1 MSQEVNQFSR
11 KSFLKTI
18 FWAGLMLPFLQYCKQ
33 KSKTFLLKISG
44 TNYVLGHQLWAKDF
58 PKPTEEIKTKF
69 LIVGSGI
76 SGLSA
81 CRYLKNNN
89 EDDFLLAEME
99 NHLGGNASNG
109 ENQFSKFPLG
119 AHYLPI
125 PNKEDL
131 ELIEF
136 LLESEIYL
144 GDDENGLPIL
154 DDEQLTF
161 PKEERLFFKNEWQN
175 DLVPQNGISS
185 KTKEELNRFFKIMD
199 EFRIKKDSFGK
210 YWFDIPL
217 DNSSQENEARS
228 LNKITFENWLQSNN
242 FKSEELLW
250 LLDYSCKDDYGLG
263 LKYVSAW
270 AGIHYF
276 AGRKNNWATNRHDQ
290 VFTWPEGNA
299 RLAKHL
305 SRSVENKQLR
315 NHLVFD
321 VNLRKENVEVLVF
334 DNQSKISKKIIAE
347 KVLFATPQFV
357 NQHIF
362 KDRKFKNFNYVPW
375 LLATLTLKNEF
386 GGAEELAWDNVIFGT
401 EGLGYIND
409 QHQNLNQIV
418 GEKVI
423 TYYRSFSTDNCKKA
437 RRKLYNLKKEELKD
451 LVLADL
457 KVAHPEI
464 EDFIIDIQFYKLGHG
479 MISPVPDFIFGEE
492 KQLAKQNIDNKIF
505 FAHTDL
511 SGISIFEE
519 AFHQGIRAG
528 KEMMGI

>member
-1 MSQEVNQFSR
+1 MSQKSKPISR
-11 KSFLKTI
+11 KSFLTTL
-18 FWAGLMLPFLQYCKQ
+18 FWAGAMLPFLQYCKQ
-33 KSKTFLLKISG
+33 KTKTILLKITG
-44 TNYVLGHQLWAKDF
+44 TNDVLGHQLWAKDF
-58 PKPTEEIKTKF
+58 PKPSDEIKTKF

-81 CRYLKNNN
+81 CRYFKKNNEN
-89 EDDFLLAEME
+89 DFLLVEME

-109 ENQFSKFPLG
+109 ENKFSKFPLG

-125 PNKEDL
+125 PNKEDPD
-131 ELIEF
+131 LIDF
-136 LLESEIYL
+136 LKDCNIYL

-175 DLVPQNGISS
+175 DLVPQNGISV
-185 KTKEELNRFFKIMD
+185 KTKKEFERFFKLMD
-199 EFRIKKDSFGK
+199 EFRLKKDNTGK
-210 YWFDIPL
+210 YWFDIPISKSSDAAKDL
-217 DNSSQENEARS
+217 D
-228 LNKITFENWLQSNN
+228 KMTFWDWLVRHH
-242 FKSEELLW
+242 FKSTELLW
-250 LLDYSCKDDYGLG
+250 LMDYSCKDDYGLG
-263 LKYVSAW
+263 MKYVSAW

-276 AGRKNNWATNRHDQ
+276 SGRKNNWATNRHDQ

-305 SRSVENKQLR
+305 SKFVEGKNLSQ
-315 NHLVFD
+315 HLVYD
-321 VNLRKENVEVLVF
+321 VNWNEENVEVFVF
-334 DNQSKISKKIIAE
+334 DNQAKISKKISAE

-357 NQHIF
+357 NQYIF
-362 KDRKFKNFNYVPW
+362 KDRKLKNFNYVPW

-386 GGAEELAWDNVIFGT
+386 GGGEELAWDNVIFGT

-423 TYYRSFSTDNCKKA
+423 TYYRSFSSDDCKKA
-437 RRKLYNLKKEELKD
+437 RKKLYHLKDEALKK
-451 LVLADL
+451 LVLDDL

-464 EDFIIDIQFYKLGHG
+464 EDFIIDIRFHKLGHG
-479 MISPVPDFIFGEE
+479 MIAPVPDFIFGKE
-492 KQLAKQNIDNKIF
+492 KKLAQQNIDGKIF

-519 AFHQGIRAG
+519 AFHQGRHAA
-528 KEMMGI
+528 KEMFK

>member
-1 MSQEVNQFSR
+1 
-11 KSFLKTI
+11 
-18 FWAGLMLPFLQYCKQ
+18 MLPFLQYCKQ
-33 KSKTFLLKISG
+33 KSKSILLKITG

-81 CRYLKNNN
+81 CRHLTKNN
-89 EDDFLLAEME
+89 ETDFLLIEME

-109 ENQFSKFPLG
+109 ENKFSKFPLG

-131 ELIEF
+131 DLIEF
-136 LLESEIYL
+136 LKECKIYL
-144 GDDENGLPIL
+144 GEDENGFPIL

-175 DLVPQNGISS
+175 DLIPQNGISES
-185 KTKEELNRFFKIMD
+185 VKEEIKSFFETMEIFKN
-199 EFRIKKDSFGK
+199 EKDDQGK
-210 YWFDIPL
+210 YWFDIPISK
-217 DNSSQENEARS
+217 SSNEAKE
-228 LNKITFENWLQSNN
+228 LDKLTFLDWLVNN
-242 FKSEELLW
+242 HFKSEELLW

-263 LKYVSAW
+263 IKYVSAW

-305 SRSVENKQLR
+305 SESVESKNLFQ
-315 NHLVFD
+315 HLVYD
-321 VNLRKENVEVLVF
+321 VNYNQENVEVLVY
-334 DNQSKISKKIIAE
+334 DNQLKISKKIIAE

-357 NQHIF
+357 NKHIF
-362 KDRKFKNFNYVPW
+362 KDRKFKDFNYVPW

-386 GGAEELAWDNVIFGT
+386 GGAEEMAWDNVIFGT

-418 GEKVI
+418 SEKVI

-437 RRKLYNLKKEELKD
+437 RRQLYNMKEEELIN
-451 LVLADL
+451 LVLDDL

-464 EDFIIDIQFYKLGHG
+464 EDFIIDIQFHKLGHG
-479 MISPVPDFIFGEE
+479 MISPVPNFIFGEE
-492 KQLAKQNIDNKIF
+492 KKLAKQNIDNKIF

-519 AFHQGIRAG
+519 AFHQGINVA
-528 KEMMGI
+528 KEMIGI

>member
-1 MSQEVNQFSR
+1 
-11 KSFLKTI
+11 
-18 FWAGLMLPFLQYCKQ
+18 MLPFLQYCKQ
-33 KSKTFLLKISG
+33 KSKSILLKITG
-44 TNYVLGHQLWAKDF
+44 TNHVLGHRLWAKDF
-58 PKPTEEIKTKF
+58 PKPSEQIKTKF

-81 CRYLKNNN
+81 CRYLNNNN
-89 EDDFLLAEME
+89 ETDFLLVEME
-99 NHLGGNASNG
+99 NHLGGNSSNG

-131 ELIEF
+131 ELIKF
-136 LLESEIYL
+136 LRECNIYL

-175 DLVPQNGISS
+175 DLTPQNGISI
-185 KTKEELNRFFKIMD
+185 KTKKEFERFFKLMD
-199 EFRIKKDSFGK
+199 EFQTRKDASEK

-217 DNSSQENEARS
+217 EKSSQETEAKN
-228 LNKITFENWLQSNN
+228 LDKITFESWLQSNN
-242 FKSEELLW
+242 FQSDELHW

-305 SRSVENKQLR
+305 SKFVEKKNLK

-321 VNLRKENVEVLVF
+321 VNSDKENVEVLVY
-334 DNQSKISKKIIAE
+334 DNQAKISKKIIAE

-362 KDRKFKNFNYVPW
+362 KNRNFKKFNYVPW
-375 LLATLTLKNEF
+375 LLTTLTLKNEF

-401 EGLGYIND
+401 EGLGYIYD
-409 QHQNLNQIV
+409 QHQNLNQNI

-423 TYYRSFSTDNCKKA
+423 TYYRSFSTENCKKA
-437 RRKLYNLKKEELKD
+437 RRTLYNLQEEELKN
-451 LVLADL
+451 LVLNDL

-464 EDFIIDIQFYKLGHG
+464 ENFIIDIQFHKLGHG
-479 MISPVPDFIFGEE
+479 MISPVPGFIFGKE
-492 KQLAKQNIDNKIF
+492 KAQAKQSIDNKIF

-519 AFHQGIRAG
+519 AFHQGINAT
-528 KEMMGI
+528 KEMIKV

>member
-1 MSQEVNQFSR
+1 M
-11 KSFLKTI
+11 
-18 FWAGLMLPFLQYCKQ
+18 
-33 KSKTFLLKISG
+33 
-44 TNYVLGHQLWAKDF
+44 
-58 PKPTEEIKTKF
+58 
-69 LIVGSGI
+69 
-76 SGLSA
+76 
-81 CRYLKNNN
+81 
-89 EDDFLLAEME
+89 
-99 NHLGGNASNG
+99 
-109 ENQFSKFPLG
+109 
-119 AHYLPI
+119 
-125 PNKEDL
+125 
-131 ELIEF
+131 
-136 LLESEIYL
+136 
-144 GDDENGLPIL
+144 
-154 DDEQLTF
+154 
-161 PKEERLFFKNEWQN
+161 
-175 DLVPQNGISS
+175 
-185 KTKEELNRFFKIMD
+185 
-199 EFRIKKDSFGK
+199 
-210 YWFDIPL
+210 
-217 DNSSQENEARS
+217 
-228 LNKITFENWLQSNN
+228 
-242 FKSEELLW
+242 
-250 LLDYSCKDDYGLG
+250 
-263 LKYVSAW
+263 
-270 AGIHYF
+270 
-276 AGRKNNWATNRHDQ
+276 
-290 VFTWPEGNA
+290 
-299 RLAKHL
+299 
-305 SRSVENKQLR
+305 
-315 NHLVFD
+315 
-321 VNLRKENVEVLVF
+321 
-334 DNQSKISKKIIAE
+334 
-347 KVLFATPQFV
+347 LFATPQFV

>member
-1 MSQEVNQFSR
+1 MAQQINQFSR

-18 FWAGLMLPFLQYCKQ
+18 FWAGLLLPFLQYCKQ
-33 KSKTFLLKISG
+33 KSKSFLLKVTG
-44 TNYVLGHQLWAKDF
+44 TNYILGHQLWAKNF
-58 PKPTEEIKTKF
+58 PKPTEEIKTKY

-81 CRYLKNNN
+81 CRYLTKNS
-89 EDDFLLAEME
+89 EDDFLLVELE
-99 NHLGGNASNG
+99 NHLGGNASSG

-125 PNKEDL
+125 PNKGDT
-131 ELIEF
+131 ELIQF
-136 LLESEIYL
+136 LKECKIYL
-144 GDDENGLPIL
+144 GDDESGLPIL

-161 PKEERLFFKNEWQN
+161 PKEERLFFRNEWQN
-175 DLVPQNGISS
+175 DLVPQNGISEKS
-185 KTKEELNRFFKIMD
+185 KNEISRFFKMMD
-199 EFRIKKDSFGK
+199 EFRSKKDASGRF
-210 YWFDIPL
+210 WFDIPI
-217 DNSSQENEARS
+217 DHSSQDPEPKN
-228 LNKITFENWLQSNN
+228 LDQITFDSWLQSNQ
-242 FKSEELLW
+242 FLSRELLW

-305 SRSVENKQLR
+305 SGFVENKCLKK
-315 NHLVFD
+315 HLVFD
-321 VNLRKENVEVLVF
+321 IRWDNDNAEVLVF
-334 DNQSKISKKIIAE
+334 DDQSKMSKRIIAE

-362 KDRKFKNFNYVPW
+362 KERKLKNFNYVPW
-375 LLATLTLKNEF
+375 LLATLTLENEF
-386 GGAEELAWDNVIFGT
+386 GGAEELAWDNVIFGVD
-401 EGLGYIND
+401 GLGYIND
-409 QHQNLNQIV
+409 QHQNLNQII
-418 GEKVI
+418 GAKVI
-423 TYYRSFSTDNCKKA
+423 TYYRSFSSENCRKA
-437 RRKLYNLKKEELKD
+437 RRQLYNLKENDLKN
-451 LVLADL
+451 LVLNDL

-464 EDFIIDIQFYKLGHG
+464 EDFIIDIQFHKLGHG
-479 MISPVPDFIFGEE
+479 MISPVPGFIFGEE
-492 KQLAKQNIDNKIF
+492 KQFAKQNIDKRIF

-519 AFHQGIRAG
+519 AFHQGIRAA
-528 KEMMGI
+528 KEMIL

>member
-1 MSQEVNQFSR
+1 MPNSDNQFSR

-33 KSKTFLLKISG
+33 KSKTILLKITG
-44 TNYVLGHQLWAKDF
+44 TNHVLGHQLWAKDF
-58 PKPTEEIKTKF
+58 PKYSQEIKTKF
-69 LIVGSGI
+69 LIVGGGI

-81 CRYLKNNN
+81 CRYLKNSN
-89 EDDFLLAEME
+89 ENDFLLVEME

-136 LLESEIYL
+136 LKECKISL

-175 DLVPQNGISS
+175 DLIPQNGISS
-185 KTKEELNRFFKIMD
+185 KAKEEITDFFKLMD
-199 EFRIKKDSFGK
+199 EFRIKKDNSGK
-210 YWFDIPL
+210 YWFDIPISKSSEEAKEL
-217 DNSSQENEARS
+217 DR
-228 LNKITFENWLQSNN
+228 ITFLDWLINNN

-305 SRSVENKQLR
+305 SKFVENKQLK

-321 VNLRKENVEVLVF
+321 VKSDKENVEVLVF
-334 DNQSKISKKIIAE
+334 DNQLKISKKIIAE

-362 KDRKFKNFNYVPW
+362 RDRKFDNFNYVPW

-409 QHQNLNQIV
+409 QHQNLNQIM

-437 RRKLYNLKKEELKD
+437 RRKLYNLKEEELKD
-451 LVLADL
+451 LVLDDL

-464 EDFIIDIQFYKLGHG
+464 EDFIIDIQFHKLGHG
-479 MISPVPDFIFGEE
+479 MISPVPGFIFGEE
-492 KQLAKQNIDNKIF
+492 KELAKQNIGGKIF
-505 FAHTDL
+505 FAHSDL

-519 AFHQGIRAG
+519 AFYQGIRAA
-528 KEMMGI
+528 KEMIGI

>member
-11 KSFLKTI
+11 KAFLKTI
-18 FWAGLMLPFLQYCKQ
+18 FWAGFMLPFLNYCKQ
-33 KSKTFLLKISG
+33 KSKSYLLKITG
-44 TNYVLGHQLWAKDF
+44 TNYVLGHKLWAKDF
-58 PKPTEEIKTKF
+58 PKPTEEIRIKY

-81 CRYLKNNN
+81 CRYLNKHN
-89 EDDFLLAEME
+89 EKDFLLVEME
-99 NHLGGNASNG
+99 NHLGGNASSG
-109 ENQFSKFPLG
+109 ENRFSKFPLG

-136 LLESEIYL
+136 LKECKIYL
-144 GDDENGLPIL
+144 GDDKNGLPIL

-175 DLVPQNGISS
+175 DLIPQNGISS
-185 KTKEELNRFFKIMD
+185 KTKEEFNRFFKMMD
-199 EFRIKKDSFGK
+199 EFRIKKDTSGK

-217 DNSSQENEARS
+217 DKSSQETEARN
-228 LNKITFENWLQSNN
+228 LDKITFENWLQLND
-242 FKSEELLW
+242 FHFYELLW

-263 LKYVSAW
+263 LKFVSAW

-299 RLAKHL
+299 RLAKYLSQSVGDKYLKSHL
-305 SRSVENKQLR
+305 I
-315 NHLVFD
+315 FD
-321 VNLRKENVEVLVF
+321 IKTDNENVEILAF
-334 DNQSKISKKIIAE
+334 DNQSKKTKKIIAE

-362 KDRKFKNFNYVPW
+362 KDRHFKNFNYVPW
-375 LLATLTLKNEF
+375 LLATFTLKNEF

-409 QHQNLNQIV
+409 QQQNLNQIV
-418 GEKVI
+418 DEKVI
-423 TYYRSFSTDNCKKA
+423 TYYRSFSTDDCKKA
-437 RRKLYNLKKEELKD
+437 RRQLYNLKEEELKN
-451 LVLADL
+451 LVLDDL
-457 KVAHPEI
+457 KIAHPEI
-464 EDFIIDIQFYKLGHG
+464 ENFIIDIQFHKLGHG

-492 KQLAKQNIDNKIF
+492 KELAKKSIDDKIF

-519 AFHQGIRAG
+519 AFHQGIRAA
-528 KEMMGI
+528 KEMIKI

>member
-1 MSQEVNQFSR
+1 
-11 KSFLKTI
+11 
-18 FWAGLMLPFLQYCKQ
+18 MLPFLQYCKQ
-33 KSKTFLLKISG
+33 KTKSILLKITG

-58 PKPTEEIKTKF
+58 PKPSEEIKTKF

-81 CRYLKNNN
+81 CRHLKKNN
-89 EDDFLLAEME
+89 ESDFLLIEME

-109 ENQFSKFPLG
+109 ENKFSKFPLG

-131 ELIEF
+131 ELIDF
-136 LLESEIYL
+136 LKDCKIYL
-144 GDDENGLPIL
+144 GDDQNGLPIL

-175 DLVPQNGISS
+175 DLVPQNGISNS
-185 KTKEELNRFFKIMD
+185 VKQEIARFFKLME
-199 EFRIKKDSFGK
+199 EFRIKKDDSGK

-217 DNSSQENEARS
+217 ANSSKEIEA
-228 LNKITFENWLQSNN
+228 LNLDKITFESWLKSNN

-276 AGRKNNWATNRHDQ
+276 AGRKNNWATNRNDQ

-305 SRSVENKQLR
+305 SNIVDDQYLSK
-315 NHLVFD
+315 HLVYD
-321 VNLRKENVEVLVF
+321 VNWEQENVEVLVF
-334 DNQSKISKKIIAE
+334 DNESKTSKKIIAE

-386 GGAEELAWDNVIFGT
+386 GGGEELAWDNVIFGA

-423 TYYRSFSTDNCKKA
+423 TYYRSFSTDECKKA
-437 RRKLYNLKKEELKD
+437 RKKLYYLKEEELKK
-451 LVLADL
+451 LVLDDL
-457 KVAHPEI
+457 KIAHPEI
-464 EDFIIDIQFYKLGHG
+464 EDFILDIQFHKLGHG
-479 MISPVPDFIFGEE
+479 MISPVPDFIFGKERE
-492 KQLAKQNIDNKIF
+492 LAQQNIDGKIF

-519 AFHQGIRAG
+519 AFHQGINAA
-528 KEMMGI
+528 KQMIKP

>member
-1 MSQEVNQFSR
+1 
-11 KSFLKTI
+11 
-18 FWAGLMLPFLQYCKQ
+18 MLPFLQYCKQ
-33 KSKTFLLKISG
+33 KSKSFLLKITG
-44 TNYVLGHQLWAKDF
+44 TNSVLGHRLWAKDF
-58 PKPTEEIKTKF
+58 PKPTEEIRTKF
-69 LIVGSGI
+69 LVVGSGI

-89 EDDFLLAEME
+89 ENDFLLVEME

-109 ENQFSKFPLG
+109 ENRFSKFPLG

-136 LLESEIYL
+136 LKDCKIYL
-144 GDDENGLPIL
+144 GDDENGLPVL

-161 PKEERLFFKNEWQN
+161 PKQERLFFKNEWQN
-175 DLVPQNGISS
+175 DLIPQNGISS
-185 KTKEELNRFFKIMD
+185 NAKEEITGFFKLMD
-199 EFRIKKDSFGK
+199 EFRIKKDNSGK
-210 YWFDIPL
+210 YWFDIPVSKSSDEAKNL
-217 DNSSQENEARS
+217 DQ
-228 LNKITFENWLQSNN
+228 ITFLDWLVNNHFQSQ
-242 FKSEELLW
+242 ELLW

-276 AGRKNNWATNRHDQ
+276 AGRKNNWATNRQDQ
-290 VFTWPEGNA
+290 VFTWSEGNA

-305 SRSVENKQLR
+305 SEFVENKHLQ

-321 VNLRKENVEVLVF
+321 VNSDKDNVEVLVF

-375 LLATLTLKNEF
+375 FLATLTLKNEF

-423 TYYRSFSTDNCKKA
+423 THYRSFSTDNCKKA
-437 RRKLYNLKKEELKD
+437 RRQLYNLKADELKN
-451 LVLADL
+451 LVLDDL

-464 EDFIIDIQFYKLGHG
+464 EDFIIDIQFHKLGHG

-492 KQLAKQNIDNKIF
+492 KQLAKQNVDNKIF

-519 AFHQGIRAG
+519 AFHQGIRAA
-528 KEMMGI
+528 KEMIGI

>member
-1 MSQEVNQFSR
+1 
-11 KSFLKTI
+11 
-18 FWAGLMLPFLQYCKQ
+18 MLPFLQYCKQ
-33 KSKTFLLKISG
+33 KTKSILLKITG

-58 PKPTEEIKTKF
+58 PKPTEEIRTKF
-69 LIVGSGI
+69 LIVGGGI

-81 CRYLKNNN
+81 CRYLKKNNKN
-89 EDDFLLAEME
+89 DFLLVEME
-99 NHLGGNASNG
+99 NHLGGNASNS
-109 ENQFSKFPLG
+109 ENKFSKFPLG

-125 PNKEDL
+125 PNKEDF
-131 ELIEF
+131 ELIGF
-136 LLESEIYL
+136 LKDCKIYL

-175 DLVPQNGISS
+175 DLVPQNGISNS
-185 KTKEELNRFFKIMD
+185 TKEEISEFFKLMD
-199 EFRIKKDSFGK
+199 GFRTKKDASGK
-210 YWFDIPL
+210 YWFDIPISK
-217 DNSSQENEARS
+217 SSDEARD
-228 LNKITFENWLQSNN
+228 LDKMTFLDWLVNN
-242 FKSEELLW
+242 HFKSEELLW

-305 SRSVENKQLR
+305 SKFVDKHLTK
-315 NHLVFD
+315 HLVYN
-321 VNLRKENVEVLVF
+321 VNPNNENVEVLVF
-334 DNQSKISKKIIAE
+334 DNISKSSKKIIAE

-362 KDRKFKNFNYVPW
+362 KDRKFKNFHYVPW

-386 GGAEELAWDNVIFGT
+386 GGGEELAWDNVIFGT

-409 QHQNLNQIV
+409 QHQNLNQNI

-423 TYYRSFSTDNCKKA
+423 TYYRSFSTGDCKKA
-437 RRKLYNLKKEELKD
+437 RKKLYHLKDKELKK
-451 LVLADL
+451 LVLDDL

-464 EDFIIDIQFYKLGHG
+464 EDFILDIQFHKLGHG
-479 MISPVPDFIFGEE
+479 MISPIPDFIFGEE
-492 KQLAKQNIDNKIF
+492 KELAKQIIDGKIF

-519 AFHQGIRAG
+519 AFHQGINAA
-528 KEMMGI
+528 KEMIKL

>member
-1 MSQEVNQFSR
+1 
-11 KSFLKTI
+11 
-18 FWAGLMLPFLQYCKQ
+18 MLPFLQYCKQ
-33 KSKTFLLKISG
+33 KTKFILLKITG
-44 TNYVLGHQLWAKDF
+44 TNYVLGHKLWAKNF
-58 PKPTEEIKTKF
+58 PKPTEEIRTKF
-69 LIVGSGI
+69 LIVGGGI

-81 CRYLKNNN
+81 CRYLKKNN
-89 EDDFLLAEME
+89 ETDFLMVEME

-109 ENQFSKFPLG
+109 ENKFSKFPLG

-125 PNKEDL
+125 PNKEDV
-131 ELIEF
+131 ELIDF
-136 LLESEIYL
+136 LKDCKIYL

-175 DLVPQNGISS
+175 DLVPQNGISNS
-185 KTKEELNRFFKIMD
+185 TKEEISEFFKLMD
-199 EFRIKKDSFGK
+199 EFRIKKDASGK
-210 YWFDIPL
+210 YWFDIPV
-217 DNSSQENEARS
+217 SSSSDEARD
-228 LNKITFENWLQSNN
+228 LDKITFLDWLINN
-242 FKSEELLW
+242 HFKSQELLW

-305 SRSVENKQLR
+305 SKFVENKHLK

-321 VNLRKENVEVLVF
+321 VNSGKENVEVLVF
-334 DNQSKISKKIIAE
+334 DNQSKTSKKIIAE

-362 KDRKFKNFNYVPW
+362 KNRKFKDFNYVPW

-437 RRKLYNLKKEELKD
+437 RRKLYNLNEEELKNI
-451 LVLADL
+451 VLADL
-457 KVAHPEI
+457 KIAHPEI
-464 EDFIIDIQFYKLGHG
+464 EDFIIDIQFHKLGHG
-479 MISPVPDFIFGEE
+479 MISPVPDFIFGKE
-492 KQLAKQNIDNKIF
+492 KKLAIQNIDDKIF

-528 KEMMGI
+528 KEMIGI

>member
-1 MSQEVNQFSR
+1 
-11 KSFLKTI
+11 
-18 FWAGLMLPFLQYCKQ
+18 MLPFLQYCKQ
-33 KSKTFLLKISG
+33 KSKSFLLKITG
-44 TNYVLGHQLWAKDF
+44 TNSVLGHRLWAKDF

-89 EDDFLLAEME
+89 ENDFLLVEME

-109 ENQFSKFPLG
+109 ENRFSKFPIG

-136 LLESEIYL
+136 LKDCKIYL
-144 GDDENGLPIL
+144 GDDENGLPVL

-161 PKEERLFFKNEWQN
+161 PKQERLFFKNEWQN
-175 DLVPQNGISS
+175 DLIPQNGISS
-185 KTKEELNRFFKIMD
+185 NAKEEITGFFKLMD
-199 EFRIKKDSFGK
+199 EFRIKKDNSGK
-210 YWFDIPL
+210 YWFDIPVSKSSDEAKNL
-217 DNSSQENEARS
+217 DQ
-228 LNKITFENWLQSNN
+228 ITFLDWLVNNHFQSQ
-242 FKSEELLW
+242 ELLW

-276 AGRKNNWATNRHDQ
+276 AGRKNNWATNRQDQ

-305 SRSVENKQLR
+305 SEFVENKHLKH
-315 NHLVFD
+315 HLVFD
-321 VNLRKENVEVLVF
+321 VNSDKDNVEVLVF

-357 NQHIF
+357 NQYIF
-362 KDRKFKNFNYVPW
+362 KSRKLKNFNYVPW
-375 LLATLTLKNEF
+375 LLSTLTLKNEF

-423 TYYRSFSTDNCKKA
+423 THYRSFSTDNCKKA
-437 RRKLYNLKKEELKD
+437 RRQLYNLKADELKN
-451 LVLADL
+451 LVLDDL

-464 EDFIIDIQFYKLGHG
+464 EDFIIDIQFHKLGHG
-479 MISPVPDFIFGEE
+479 MISPVPDFIFGVE
-492 KQLAKQNIDNKIF
+492 KQLAKQNVDNKIF

-519 AFHQGIRAG
+519 AFHQGIRAA
-528 KEMMGI
+528 KEMIGI

>member
-1 MSQEVNQFSR
+1 MPTSTNQFSR

-33 KSKTFLLKISG
+33 KSKSFLLKITG
-44 TNYVLGHQLWAKDF
+44 TNSVLGHRLWAKDF

-89 EDDFLLAEME
+89 ENDFLLVEME

-109 ENQFSKFPLG
+109 ENRFSKFPIG

-136 LLESEIYL
+136 LKDCKIYL
-144 GDDENGLPIL
+144 GDDENGLPVL

-161 PKEERLFFKNEWQN
+161 PKQERLFFKNEWQN
-175 DLVPQNGISS
+175 DLIPQNGISS
-185 KTKEELNRFFKIMD
+185 NAKEEITGFFKLMD
-199 EFRIKKDSFGK
+199 EFRIKKDNSGK
-210 YWFDIPL
+210 YWFDIPVSKSSDEAKNL
-217 DNSSQENEARS
+217 DQ
-228 LNKITFENWLQSNN
+228 ITFLDWLVNNHFQSQ
-242 FKSEELLW
+242 ELLW

-276 AGRKNNWATNRHDQ
+276 AGRKNNWATNRQDQ

-305 SRSVENKQLR
+305 SEFVENKHLKH
-315 NHLVFD
+315 HLVFD
-321 VNLRKENVEVLVF
+321 VNSDKDNVEVLVF

-357 NQHIF
+357 NQYIF
-362 KDRKFKNFNYVPW
+362 KSRKLKNFNYVPW
-375 LLATLTLKNEF
+375 LLSTLTLKNEF

-423 TYYRSFSTDNCKKA
+423 THYRSFSTDNCKKA
-437 RRKLYNLKKEELKD
+437 RRQLYNLKADELKN
-451 LVLADL
+451 LVLDDL

-464 EDFIIDIQFYKLGHG
+464 EDFIIDIQFHKLGHG
-479 MISPVPDFIFGEE
+479 MISPVPDFIFGVE
-492 KQLAKQNIDNKIF
+492 KQLAKQNVDNKIF

-519 AFHQGIRAG
+519 AFHQGIRAA
-528 KEMMGI
+528 KEMIGI

>member
-1 MSQEVNQFSR
+1 
-11 KSFLKTI
+11 
-18 FWAGLMLPFLQYCKQ
+18 MLPFLQYCKQ
-33 KSKTFLLKISG
+33 KSKVFLLKITG
-44 TNYVLGHQLWAKDF
+44 TNHVLGHRLWAKDF
-58 PKPTEEIKTKF
+58 PKTSGQIKTKF
-69 LIVGSGI
+69 LIVGGGI

-81 CRYLKNNN
+81 CRYLNNNN
-89 EDDFLLAEME
+89 ETDFLLVEME

-109 ENQFSKFPLG
+109 ENRFSKFPLG

-136 LLESEIYL
+136 LRECNIYL

-175 DLVPQNGISS
+175 DLIPQNGISRS
-185 KTKEELNRFFKIMD
+185 AKEEISEFFKLMD
-199 EFRIKKDSFGK
+199 DFRTRKDASGK

-217 DNSSQENEARS
+217 AKSSDEAKE
-228 LNKITFENWLQSNN
+228 LDQITFLDWLANN
-242 FKSEELLW
+242 HFKSQELLW

-276 AGRKNNWATNRHDQ
+276 AGRKNNWATNRNDQ

-305 SRSVENKQLR
+305 SKFIGNNHLK
-315 NHLVFD
+315 NHLVYD
-321 VNLRKENVEVLVF
+321 VNSDKDNVEVLVY
-334 DNQSKISKKIIAE
+334 DNQLKISKKILAE

-357 NQHIF
+357 NQRIF
-362 KDRKFKNFNYVPW
+362 RDRKFKNFNYVPW

-401 EGLGYIND
+401 EGLGYIYD
-409 QHQNLNQIV
+409 QHQNLSQNI

-423 TYYRSFSTDNCKKA
+423 TYYRSFSTENCKKA
-437 RRKLYNLKKEELKD
+437 RRTLYNLKEEELKN
-451 LVLADL
+451 LVLNDL

-464 EDFIIDIQFYKLGHG
+464 ENFIIDIQFHKLGHG
-479 MISPVPDFIFGEE
+479 MISPVPGFIFGKE
-492 KQLAKQNIDNKIF
+492 KAQAKQSIDNKIF

-519 AFHQGIRAG
+519 AFHQGIRAA
-528 KEMMGI
+528 KEMTGI